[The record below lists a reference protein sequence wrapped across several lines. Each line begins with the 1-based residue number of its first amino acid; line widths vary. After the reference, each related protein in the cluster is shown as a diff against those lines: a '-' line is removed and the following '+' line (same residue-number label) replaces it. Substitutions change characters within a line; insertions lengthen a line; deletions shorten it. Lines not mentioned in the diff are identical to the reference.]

1 MIKLIGKNS
10 IYLIGKV
17 KDVKLQLAYIE
28 NKSMTLAE
36 YIKQQT
42 FEYRNSLN

>member
-10 IYLIGKV
+10 IYLIGKIS
-17 KDVKLQLAYIE
+17 DIKLQLTSID

-42 FEYRNSLN
+42 LQYRNSLN